1 MKTFDI
7 TYCKIGKLS
16 VTADSLEQALTKGN
30 GKKEEIVW
38 EENIKVD
45 EVVEHELT
53 S

>member
-7 TYCKIGKLS
+7 TYCKIGKIS
-16 VTADSLEQALTKGN
+16 VAADSLEQALTKGN
-30 GKKEEIVW
+30 SKKEEIAW
-38 EENIKVD
+38 EKDIKVD